1 MSGPRRNRRP
11 PPAPPHMHTSN
22 ASSSGCYG
30 LCFDP
35 LATRREIRR
44 ASVTDCHDPLA
55 SRTPPGEKFGERLY
69 AACHDPS
76 RPPPHISS
84 PPDYSAVHRAPQ
96 ITKVLSAMA
105 LWKAAGPYTEGD
117 SKRSTINDL

>member
-1 MSGPRRNRRP
+1 MAPAGTADRP
-11 PPAPPHMHTSN
+11 PHTSN
-22 ASSSGCYG
+22 ASASGCYS

-35 LATRREIRR
+35 LASRREIRG
-44 ASVTDCHDPLA
+44 AAVT
-55 SRTPPGEKFGERLY
+55 
-69 AACHDPS
+69 ACIDPS

-105 LWKAAGPYTEGD
+105 LWKAAGP
-117 SKRSTINDL
+117 

>member
-1 MSGPRRNRRP
+1 MTTHARVRP
-11 PPAPPHMHTSN
+11 PPPEPPKTPGTRTPPHT
-22 ASSSGCYG
+22 
-30 LCFDP
+30 
-35 LATRREIRR
+35 
-44 ASVTDCHDPLA
+44 
-55 SRTPPGEKFGERLY
+55 PGEKFGERLY

-105 LWKAAGPYTEGD
+105 LWKAAGP
-117 SKRSTINDL
+117 